1 MPKSTHDAAY
11 GDFQTPL
18 PLASAICGLLARR
31 GLRPATVIE
40 PTCGTGSFLVAAAQ
54 AFPAAALWGQDI
66 DPAHARTTRSAL
78 AGVGRR
84 ARVRV
89 GDVFRTAWSD
99 TLAREQAPVLVLGNP
114 PWVTNA
120 ELTVLGVSNLPSKWN
135 LKSLAGLAAKTGAS
149 NFDVSEWLLLRL
161 LALGQGRDVTVAML
175 VKTTVARRVLSH
187 AHAQGLALGD
197 ATLHRIDAH
206 AAFGVAVDAGLFC
219 FTTRDSSGGS
229 TPARATSGRDPAPIR
244 CEVFADL
251 DATEPEAEVA
261 VLEGRLVADA
271 RAYARAAPVMGRAD
285 PPWRSGIK
293 HDCAKVMELRRE
305 GTRLRNGLGE
315 PVDVEPA
322 LVHPLLKSSDLRGE
336 DRPTPRCWLVLP
348 QRCLGE
354 DTTALERTAPRAW
367 RYLLA
372 HASALDARRSSIYRN
387 QPRFAVFGLG
397 EYSFAP
403 WKVAISGLYK
413 RAVFTLVGPDAEGR
427 PMLLDDT
434 CYFLGFPDEASAV
447 TACWL
452 LRSEP
457 AQAVMQALIFWDA
470 KRPITKA
477 LLDHLDLRA
486 LAGAALEAGAPR
498 ALRPALRALAG
509 R

>member
-1 MPKSTHDAAY
+1 MPKSSHDAAY

-18 PLASAICGLLARR
+18 ELARAVCRLLVRR
-31 GLRPATVIE
+31 GLRPASVVE
-40 PTCGTGSFLVAAAQ
+40 PTCGTGSFLLAAAE
-54 AFPAAALWGQDI
+54 AFPEAALSGQDI
-66 DPAHARTTRSAL
+66 DPAHARASRSAL
-78 AGVGRR
+78 ARLGRR
-84 ARVRV
+84 ARIRV
-89 GDVFRTAWSD
+89 GDVFRTAWTD
-99 TLAREQAPVLVLGNP
+99 LLAREPSPILVLGNP

-120 ELTVLGVSNLPSKWN
+120 ELSVLGVSNLPSKWN
-135 LKSLAGLAAKTGAS
+135 LKSLPGLAAMTGAS

-175 VKTTVARRVLSH
+175 VKTTVARRVLVH

-197 ATLHRIDAH
+197 ASLHRIDAQ

-219 FTTRDSSGGS
+219 FS
-229 TPARATSGRDPAPIR
+229 TLIRPPASRQPAPIR
-244 CEVFADL
+244 CEVFAEL
-251 DATEPEAEVA
+251 GATEPEAEVA
-261 VLEGRLVADA
+261 VLDGRLVADA
-271 RAYARAAPVMGRAD
+271 RAYALAATVMGRAD
-285 PPWRSGIK
+285 PPWRSGLK
-293 HDCAKVMELRRE
+293 HDCAKVMELQRE
-305 GTRLRNGLGE
+305 GTNFGNGLGE

-336 DRPTPRCWLVLP
+336 DCPTPRRWIVLP
-348 QRCLGE
+348 QRRLGE
-354 DTTALERTAPRAW
+354 DTAALAHTAPRTW

-372 HASALDARRSSIYRN
+372 HAAALDARRSSIYRS

-413 RAVFTLVGPDAEGR
+413 RAAFTLVGPDAEGR

-434 CYFLGFPDEASAV
+434 CYFLGFPDQASAAA
-447 TACWL
+447 ACWL

-457 AQAVMQALIFWDA
+457 AQSVVQALTFWDA

-486 LAGAALEAGAPR
+486 LAGAALESGAPR
-498 ALRPALRALAG
+498 GLRPALRALAG

>member
-1 MPKSTHDAAY
+1 MPKSSHDAAY

-18 PLASAICGLLARR
+18 ELARAVCRLLVRR
-31 GLRPATVIE
+31 GLRPAAVVE
-40 PTCGTGSFLVAAAQ
+40 PTCGTGSFLLAAAE
-54 AFPAAALWGQDI
+54 AFPDAALSGQDI
-66 DPAHARTTRSAL
+66 DPAHARASRTAL
-78 AGVGRR
+78 GRLGRR

-89 GDVFRTAWSD
+89 GDVFRTAWTD
-99 TLAREQAPVLVLGNP
+99 VLAREPLPILVLGNP

-120 ELTVLGVSNLPSKWN
+120 ELSVLGVSNLPSKWN
-135 LKSLAGLAAKTGAS
+135 LKSLSGLAAMTGAS

-175 VKTTVARRVLSH
+175 VKTTVARRVLVH
-187 AHAQGLALGD
+187 AHAQGLALEH
-197 ATLHRIDAH
+197 ASLHRIDAQ

-219 FTTRDSSGGS
+219 FS
-229 TPARATSGRDPAPIR
+229 TLLRPPAGRAPTAIR

-251 DATEPEAEVA
+251 EATVPESEVA
-261 VLEGRLVADA
+261 ILDGRLVADA
-271 RAYARAAPVMGRAD
+271 RAYARAASVMGRAE
-285 PPWRSGIK
+285 PPWRSGLK
-293 HDCAKVMELRRE
+293 HDCAKVMELQRE
-305 GTRLRNGLGE
+305 GTTLRNGLGE

-322 LVHPLLKSSDLRGE
+322 LVHPLLKSSDLRGD
-336 DRPTPRCWLVLP
+336 DRPSPRRWLVLP

-372 HASALDARRSSIYRN
+372 HASALDARRSSIYRS

-413 RAVFTLVGPDAEGR
+413 RAAFTLVGPDAEGR

-447 TACWL
+447 AACWL

-457 AQAVMQALIFWDA
+457 AQSVVQALTFWDA

-477 LLDHLDLRA
+477 LLDHLDLRV
-486 LAGAALEAGAPR
+486 LAGAALGSGPPR
-498 ALRPALRALAG
+498 ALRPALRALVD

>member
-1 MPKSTHDAAY
+1 MPRSTHDAAY
-11 GDFQTPL
+11 GDFQTPRE
-18 PLASAICGLLARR
+18 LAAAICRLLVRR

-54 AFPAAALWGQDI
+54 AFPEAALWGQDI
-66 DPAHARTTRSAL
+66 DPAHARATRSAL

-84 ARVRV
+84 VRVRV

-99 TLAREQAPVLVLGNP
+99 TLAREQAPLLVLGNP

-135 LKSLAGLAAKTGAS
+135 LKALSGLAAKTGAS

-187 AHAQGLALGD
+187 AHAQGLALVD
-197 ATLHRIDAH
+197 ASLHRIDAQ

-219 FTTRDSSGGS
+219 FSTRSGGGS
-229 TPARATSGRDPAPIR
+229 APIR

-251 DATEPEAEVA
+251 EATEPEAEVA
-261 VLEGRLVADA
+261 VFDGRLVADA
-271 RAYARAAPVMGRAD
+271 RAYARAVTVMGRAD

-305 GTRLRNGLGE
+305 GANLGSGLGSGLRNGLGE

-336 DRPTPRCWLVLP
+336 DRPNPRCWLVLP

-354 DTTALERTAPRAW
+354 DTSALEHTAPRAW

-413 RAVFTLVGPDAEGR
+413 RAAFTLVGPDAEGR

-434 CYFLGFPDEASAV
+434 CYFLGFPNEAAAV

-486 LAGAALEAGAPR
+486 LAGAALASGPPR